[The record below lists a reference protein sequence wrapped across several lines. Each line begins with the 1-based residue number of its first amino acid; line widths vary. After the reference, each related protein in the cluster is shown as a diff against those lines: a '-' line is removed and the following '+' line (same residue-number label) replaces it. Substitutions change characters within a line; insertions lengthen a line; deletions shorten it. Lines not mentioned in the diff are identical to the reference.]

1 MQFHFAEL
9 NIARLRHP
17 LDHEANAEF
26 VAVLE
31 AVNAIAEVS
40 DGFVWRLQDDDGRSA
55 SYVAVYDDP
64 LLIVNLS
71 VWESPDAL
79 RHFVYRSGHSSYL
92 RRRKEWFADPEP
104 SAGTNMVCWWI
115 PGGDEPDVHDAA
127 RRLEGLRANGPSHDG
142 FEFADAATWAPDTV
156 G

>member
-1 MQFHFAEL
+1 MEFHFAEL
-9 NIARLRHP
+9 NIARLLQP
-17 LDHEANAEF
+17 LDHAANTEF
-26 VAVLE
+26 VAVLD

-55 SYVAVYDDP
+55 SYVTVYDDP

-92 RRRKEWFADPEP
+92 RRRKEWFADPDP
-104 SAGTNMVCWWI
+104 DAGANMVCWWI
-115 PGGDEPDVHDAA
+115 PAGDMPDVRDAA
-127 RRLEGLRANGPSHDG
+127 RRLDHFRANGPSHEG
-142 FEFADAATWAPDTV
+142 FAFADAASWPPGTV